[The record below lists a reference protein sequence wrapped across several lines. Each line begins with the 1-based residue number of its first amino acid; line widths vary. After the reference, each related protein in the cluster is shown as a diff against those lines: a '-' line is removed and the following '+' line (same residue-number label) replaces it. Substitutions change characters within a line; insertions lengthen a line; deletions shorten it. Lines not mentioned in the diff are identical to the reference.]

1 MGQGATR
8 GTRRRMVQLQV
19 DRRRQVHVAQGD
31 FGQDIRI
38 QISRTGR
45 HVRRCRDQ
53 KEVILRIHRRQ
64 EAVPAHRLR
73 QVRQCQREHPRYRSP
88 DRVALCDAQQL
99 HSGQVLYQADTR
111 LPDAGYGGVAPFA
124 MQLRPGVRKRHP
136 GRPGASQRQQPR
148 HLRQCRADHEALH
161 RAQFQRQHG
170 RQPLRA
176 RARRRPRR
184 SGGWTSSG
192 WKTSPNSR
200 TKPT

>member
-19 DRRRQVHVAQGD
+19 DRRRQIHVAQGD
-31 FGQDIRI
+31 FGRDIRI
-38 QISRTGR
+38 EISRTGR
-45 HVRRCRDQ
+45 HVRRCRSQ
-53 KEVILRIHRRQ
+53 EEIILRFHRRQ

-73 QVRQCQREHPRYRSP
+73 QVRQCQREHPRDRSP

-99 HSGQVLYQADTR
+99 HSGQVLYQADTG
-111 LPDAGYGGVAPFA
+111 LPDAGHGGVAPFA
-124 MQLRPGVRKRHP
+124 MQLRPGVRERHP
-136 GRPGASQRQQPR
+136 GRPGAPRRQQPR

-184 SGGWTSSG
+184 RRGWTSSG